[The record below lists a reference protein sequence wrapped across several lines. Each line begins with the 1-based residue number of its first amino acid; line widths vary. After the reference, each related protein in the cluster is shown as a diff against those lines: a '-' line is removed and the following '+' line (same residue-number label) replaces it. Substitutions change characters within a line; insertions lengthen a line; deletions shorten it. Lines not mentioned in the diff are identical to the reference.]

1 MEIFILII
9 SSALITLG
17 NPLTLECNFAVT
29 SDRNDNYTCINVNLE
44 IQANGQE
51 LSSVE
56 GTHVQGKENADV
68 LALHLQSGKMKRL
81 PRGIFQLFKSL
92 STYIVQGLDTVGD
105 YLDNKSLVQGDFRDG
120 QSLIYLLF
128 LTVGIETL
136 RSNVFEGAENLN
148 YLSLEACRI
157 SIIEKDAFKGLN
169 KLLSLGLK
177 HNYLSTLAIDI
188 FSGLVGLEHLL
199 LSGNF
204 LKSIENGHVKNLTK
218 LVRFSIMGNWLTE
231 IDPHLIDGLYDL
243 EALYLV
249 QNICVDKNFGDDG
262 LLFTKFKRQTSTCT
276 KEESPEAI
284 IKIRSEEV
292 EDTEKEIIYLKQIL
306 DKYKSS
312 CGNQVGF
319 GADDFMGN
327 KKEMV

>member
-1 MEIFILII
+1 MELSVVIIL
-9 SSALITLG
+9 SALLTLA
-17 NPLTLECNFAVT
+17 NPLTLDCNFAVA
-29 SDRNDNYTCINVNLE
+29 SNRFDNYTCINVNLE
-44 IQANGQE
+44 IEANGQE
-51 LSSVE
+51 LSGVE
-56 GTHVQGKENADV
+56 GTHVEGKENADV
-68 LALHLQSGKMKRL
+68 HALHLQSGKMRRL
-81 PRGIFQLFKSL
+81 PRGVFQLFKNL
-92 STYIVQGLDTVGD
+92 STYIVQGLDTVEE
-105 YLDNKSLVQGDFRDG
+105 YLDNNSLVQGDFRDG
-120 QSLIYLLF
+120 QSLRHLLF

-136 RSNVFEGAENLN
+136 RSNAFKGAENLS

-157 SIIEKDAFKGLN
+157 SHIEKDAFQGLN

-177 HNYLSTLAIDI
+177 YNYLSTLGVDT
-188 FSGLVGLEHLL
+188 FNGLVGLEHLL

-204 LKSIENGHVKNLTK
+204 LKTIENGHVKNLTK
-218 LVRFSIMGNWLTE
+218 LVRLSIMGNWLTE

-249 QNICVDKNFGDDG
+249 QNICVDQNFGTDG
-262 LLFTKFKRQTSTCT
+262 LLFTKFKKETSSCT
-276 KEESPEAI
+276 KEESKEAI

-306 DKYKSS
+306 DKYKSN

-319 GADDFMGN
+319 GADDFMRN